1 VTRAA
6 RASARRASRYGVAVT
21 DSPLVAVAVAVA
33 SHASHASCEQFA
45 VGFDQVGRIAAI
57 GRGLA

>member
-1 VTRAA
+1 VTRTA

-21 DSPLVAVAVAVA
+21 DSPLVAVA

>member
-1 VTRAA
+1 VTRTA

-33 SHASHASCEQFA
+33 SHASCEQFA